1 MFWRVVNT
9 FILARGRET
18 MRVYRVTFR
27 DAKRPL
33 SLREGKNKEDAELTS
48 YTIRS
53 SAPVDTSPFLEDDL
67 RVYV

>member
-1 MFWRVVNT
+1 
-9 FILARGRET
+9 

-27 DAKRPL
+27 DAKRSL
-33 SLREGKNKEDAELTS
+33 NLREGKNKEDAELTS